1 MTIAT
6 YIRQDLEARIRA
18 GRDMPEK
25 FTLAAIADQ
34 YEVSLTPVREAVD
47 ELLDQGILIKGTN
60 RRLIVN
66 PQHVGQSDGR
76 VLPIRPDA
84 PTNWDDV
91 LMQHVLLQS
100 LQGEPIFLREEAF
113 ANQFGI
119 GRTLLRRIFSRLSGA
134 GVLEHVPRRGWRI
147 RPFHEEDLASY
158 IDVREMLE
166 LKAFD
171 LARPRFENADLER
184 MLAGNQPDDDGVAR
198 RLDNHIH
205 HYIVKKARN
214 RYIRDFFA
222 HYGGYYRALFDFAA
236 LGGDVIAE
244 MAGQHREILEAML
257 AKKWSTARAALSNHI
272 RAQEPAVR
280 KVIRLLEE
288 DPEQLSVLEEVKIP
302 TVKSNSDN

>member
-18 GRDMPEK
+18 GRDVPEK

-47 ELLDQGILIKGTN
+47 ELLDQGLLIKGTN

-66 PQHVGQSDGR
+66 PQQVGKSDGR
-76 VLPIRPDA
+76 VLSDRPDA

-100 LQGEPIFLREEAF
+100 LQGQPIFLREEAF

-147 RPFHEEDLASY
+147 RPFQEEELASY
-158 IDVREMLE
+158 IEVRELLE

-171 LARPRFENADLER
+171 LACSKFEEADLKR
-184 MLAGNQPDDDGVAR
+184 MLEGNQPDEDGVAR
-198 RLDNHIH
+198 RLDNHFH
-205 HYIVKKARN
+205 HYIIKKSGN

-222 HYGGYYRALFDFAA
+222 HYGGYFRALFDFAA

-244 MAGQHREILEAML
+244 MAAQHREILEAAL
-257 AKKWSTARAALSNHI
+257 AKRWSTARAALANHI
-272 RAQEPAVR
+272 RAQESAVR
-280 KVIRLLEE
+280 RILKLLQEN
-288 DPEQLSVLEEVKIP
+288 PEQLNLLAEVKIP
-302 TVKSNSDN
+302 SPPE

>member
-6 YIRQDLEARIRA
+6 YIREDLEARIRA
-18 GRDMPEK
+18 GRDIPEK

-34 YEVSLTPVREAVD
+34 YDVSLTPVREAVD
-47 ELLDQGILIKGTN
+47 ELLDQGILIKGSN

-76 VLPIRPDA
+76 ILPIRPDA
-84 PTNWDDV
+84 PTNWDEV

-100 LQGEPIFLREEAF
+100 LHGEPIFLREEAF
-113 ANQFGI
+113 ASQFGI

-147 RPFHEEDLASY
+147 RPFHEDDLASY
-158 IDVREMLE
+158 IEVRELLE

-171 LARPRFENADLER
+171 LARPKFEKADIER
-184 MLAGNQPDDDGVAR
+184 MLAGNQPDEDGVAR
-198 RLDNHIH
+198 RLDNHVH
-205 HYIVKKARN
+205 HYIVKKSKN

-244 MAGQHREILEAML
+244 MAAQHRDILEAVL
-257 AKKWSTARAALSNHI
+257 AEKWSEARSALSDHI

-280 KVIRLLEE
+280 KVIKLLEE
-288 DPEQLSVLEEVKIP
+288 NPEQLTVLDEVKIP
-302 TVKSNSDN
+302 TAQ

>member
-134 GVLEHVPRRGWRI
+134 GVLEHVPRRGWRS

>member
-1 MTIAT
+1 
-6 YIRQDLEARIRA
+6 
-18 GRDMPEK
+18 MPEK

-47 ELLDQGILIKGTN
+47 ELLDQGILIKGSN

-84 PTNWDDV
+84 PTNWDEV

-147 RPFHEEDLASY
+147 RPFHEDDLASY
-158 IDVREMLE
+158 IEVREMLE

-171 LARPRFENADLER
+171 LARPRFEKADIER
-184 MLAGNQPDDDGVAR
+184 MLAGNQPDEDGVAR

-205 HYIVKKARN
+205 HYIVKKSRN

-244 MAGQHREILEAML
+244 MASQHREILEAVL
-257 AKKWSTARAALSNHI
+257 AEKWSTARSALANHI

-280 KVIRLLEE
+280 KVIKLLEE
-288 DPEQLSVLEEVKIP
+288 NPEQLTILEEVKIP
-302 TVKSNSDN
+302 TAQ